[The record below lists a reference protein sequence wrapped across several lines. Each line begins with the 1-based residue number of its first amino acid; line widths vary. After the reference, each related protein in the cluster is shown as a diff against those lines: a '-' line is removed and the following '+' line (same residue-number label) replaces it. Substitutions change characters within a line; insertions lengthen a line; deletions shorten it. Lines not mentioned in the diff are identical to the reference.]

1 VGASPWNLG
10 VFPLAGLDSDAK
22 FTTLSPSKRMAGE
35 TKQTRQETRT
45 IGRYHVIAKLGQGG
59 MANVFLTVAPGP
71 AGVQKLLVVKELRAE
86 LAHDADIRT
95 MFLDEARLA
104 ARLNHPNVVQTYE
117 VGEDNGHYF
126 IAMEYLEGQPFNRL
140 WRRADRVTL
149 PLEAQLRILAD
160 ALGGLHYAHELAD
173 FDGTPLNVVHRDM
186 SPHNVFVT
194 YDGQVKV
201 VDFGIA
207 KAGLGRGSTKNGI
220 FKGKAT
226 YASPEQALGLPLDRR
241 SDLFSVGIMLWEAL
255 TQTRLWGKK
264 PEVAV
269 LVALSSGEWV
279 SPGKEN
285 PDVPPA
291 LEAICR
297 RAMARD
303 PAERFAT
310 AAEFQHAI
318 EEYLE
323 ASSVRSSSRQIA
335 QFLNEHFR
343 EERSRIRDTVDLQ
356 VRRVSSTTGS
366 YVAPPLLS
374 VPRDDDDDS
383 SPATSNDPLPLEGS
397 AAGGRPDRTGAS
409 GAPPGGLGRAKTVMS
424 AVGGAVAALVVVFL
438 AVRRTTPLPPA
449 VDADSHAATT
459 HPAAPPG
466 ALHPDAGDRT
476 VPFRVRALPA
486 GAQLFLDDAPLAAN
500 PFDSNV
506 PVDARVHRVRASEPG
521 YESAQEIV
529 SFDKPI
535 DVVLTLKRTT
545 GASPRPAAVPPPPP
559 APAPSHPVKP
569 KLSLDEQD
577 PYAR

>member
-1 VGASPWNLG
+1 
-10 VFPLAGLDSDAK
+10 
-22 FTTLSPSKRMAGE
+22 MAGE

-117 VGEDNGHYF
+117 VGEENGHYF

-220 FKGKAT
+220 FKGKVT
-226 YASPEQALGLPLDRR
+226 YASPEQVLALPLDRR
-241 SDLFSVGIMLWEAL
+241 SDLFSVGVMLWEAL

-356 VRRVSSTTGS
+356 VRRVSSTTGP
-366 YVAPPLLS
+366 YVAPPADLRS
-374 VPRDDDDDS
+374 SRDDDDDS
-383 SPATSNDPLPLEGS
+383 SPATSNDSTAPASSWAWPRPLRR
-397 AAGGRPDRTGAS
+397 GRLDRIARRRVGRHRR
-409 GAPPGGLGRAKTVMS
+409 GGLGRGKTVMLA

-438 AVRRTTPLPPA
+438 AVRRTSPSTPSAAPRGASML
-449 VDADSHAATT
+449 DSHAATT
-459 HPAAPPG
+459 PRYLLPPRPPPGCAPPATG
-466 ALHPDAGDRT
+466 IPRSSRRAIVT
-476 VPFRVRALPA
+476 VPFRVRAQPRPA
-486 GAQLFLDDAPLAAN
+486 RSSSSRRRPPRRKPVRLERPGRRRACIAFAP
-500 PFDSNV
+500 
-506 PVDARVHRVRASEPG
+506 SEPG

-545 GASPRPAAVPPPPP
+545 GSGALAYRCRLPPPPP
-559 APAPSHPVKP
+559 APAS
-569 KLSLDEQD
+569 SLPGEAQ
-577 PYAR
+577 AIS